1 MELNKNLITNI
12 AVGLI
17 GGSTGAIGAWLIAK
31 RRFAEIATQEIQS
44 VKATYRKLQA
54 EKPPIGEAAKEL
66 LERELKER
74 EEREKTAEALQF
86 AEELGYVPGMAIPP
100 GDFVKEPA
108 KDVEVEVNVNL
119 VDANADE
126 VAFKVSEDSPF
137 LLTLDDYHDPKW
149 DSTHETGASLI
160 WWAGDN
166 TLSDEQNNL
175 IEDVEGVVGVKN
187 MTMFGPNGMSGDNDT
202 LYVSNPVSKINY
214 EVQKTD
220 ASYAVEVLGIQ
231 G

>member
-17 GGSTGAIGAWLIAK
+17 GGSTGALGAWFIAK
-31 RRFAEIATQEIQS
+31 RHFSEIATQEIQS
-44 VKATYRKLQA
+44 VKATYRKLQQ

-66 LERELKER
+66 LERELEDR
-74 EEREKTAEALQF
+74 AEREKTAEALQF
-86 AEELGYVPGMAIPP
+86 AEQLGYVPGMATPP
-100 GDFVKEPA
+100 GEFIKEPA
-108 KDVEVEVNVNL
+108 KDVNVEVNVNL

-126 VAFKVSEDSPF
+126 KAFQVSETEPF

-175 IEDVEGVVGVKN
+175 IEDVAGVVGVKN

-202 LYVSNPVSKINY
+202 LYVSNPTSKINY

-220 ASYAVEVLGIQ
+220 ASYAIEVLGIH